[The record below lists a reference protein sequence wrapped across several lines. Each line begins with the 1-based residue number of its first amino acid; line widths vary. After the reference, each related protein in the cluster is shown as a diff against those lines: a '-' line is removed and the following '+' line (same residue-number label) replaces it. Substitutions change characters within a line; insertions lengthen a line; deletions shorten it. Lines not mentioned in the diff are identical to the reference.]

1 MTRLA
6 GGWSQN
12 SGMEDPSVEQMRK
25 YCIKTN
31 GRTFTLTVARVYD
44 DPPRVAHPF
53 QSRIL

>member
-1 MTRLA
+1 MA
-6 GGWSQN
+6 GHKTVGWRIRVLSKCV
-12 SGMEDPSVEQMRK
+12 STG
-25 YCIKTN
+25 IKTN